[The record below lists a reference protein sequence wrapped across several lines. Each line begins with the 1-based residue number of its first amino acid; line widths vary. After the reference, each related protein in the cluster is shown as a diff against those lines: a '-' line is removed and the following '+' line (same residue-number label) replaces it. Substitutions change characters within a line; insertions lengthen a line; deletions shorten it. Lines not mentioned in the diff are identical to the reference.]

1 MRSIDKNENGWQLFK
16 KSEATLSIVRASQVY
31 FELNACRSFR
41 QRKKAELLRQVEAEF
56 VAYLHKERRGFHV
69 SNRLSVN
76 IGIIYKHAS
85 YFSQNSALPPQA
97 LLSVEIVSLTPASAC
112 PRTGKFI
119 HPCQLHPQASRE
131 AKTLQGY
138 DTPT

>member
-1 MRSIDKNENGWQLFK
+1 MLVGHFDNAKRQNCCV
-16 KSEATLSIVRASQVY
+16 KSKQ
-31 FELNACRSFR
+31 N
-41 QRKKAELLRQVEAEF
+41 LLHIFTKRDV
-56 VAYLHKERRGFHV
+56 GFIHV

-97 LLSVEIVSLTPASAC
+97 LLSVEIVSLTPASDC